1 MDARED
7 DLALNR
13 LKQRQHDAIYD
24 AVTKLR
30 GVVVA
35 AIVRRDNEQDHY
47 DPLYD
52 LQGRVIELQKVI
64 GDDHNMG

>member
-52 LQGRVIELQKVI
+52 LQDRVIELQKVI